1 MIAST
6 TTEPTKM
13 KTRNNFIAD
22 AFGTDRSARNVN
34 NGTSGPAGPI
44 PKAPWRSSG
53 IGNMPPITIDA
64 AQSASTIPAGAAH
77 RHLPDKSCSA
87 PVSRSLLQRRR
98 QLHCRSK
105 NCVKCRNVFF
115 SSFCSS
121 DSAKNQVWRG
131 FALPE
136 LQRIHPPN
144 ASYNK
149 SGISECNPSP
159 GARPKPTADFLRRC
173 FAKPVAYF
181 SRSIAAGHEPAATER
196 TSAAP
201 SA

>member
-1 MIAST
+1 
-6 TTEPTKM
+6 M

-64 AQSASTIPAGAAH
+64 AQSASAIPAGAAH

-121 DSAKNQVWRG
+121 DSAKNQVGADSLSRNYREDIRPCWR
-131 FALPE
+131 
-136 LQRIHPPN
+136 
-144 ASYNK
+144 ASFWLRSGR
-149 SGISECNPSP
+149 SGICRLSGTNFPGRLSQCFCFRSSAPLSCSP
-159 GARPKPTADFLRRC
+159 GSSIAQMAAFFCRC
-173 FAKPVAYF
+173 FFTPPLTAWAPV
-181 SRSIAAGHEPAATER
+181 
-196 TSAAP
+196 
-201 SA
+201 

>member
-1 MIAST
+1 MPEFIRCQIPTFCRVTKSPRPNMIAST

-64 AQSASTIPAGAAH
+64 AQSASAIPAGAAH

-121 DSAKNQVWRG
+121 DSAKNQVGADSLSRNYRE
-131 FALPE
+131 FTLPMPATTNQE
-136 LQRIHPPN
+136 SVNVTRVPGRAPNRRRISFGGVLQNR
-144 ASYNK
+144 
-149 SGISECNPSP
+149 
-159 GARPKPTADFLRRC
+159 
-173 FAKPVAYF
+173 
-181 SRSIAAGHEPAATER
+181 
-196 TSAAP
+196 
-201 SA
+201 